1 MQVDERIPS
10 VDPPVSQKCL
20 FPWRWTGQ
28 SLLLLQLNFAVLK
41 NIDARLL
48 IDHRHRGVTGSSCSV
63 SILDEEVGG
72 C

>member
-1 MQVDERIPS
+1 MFVPLEMDRL
-10 VDPPVSQKCL
+10 VS
-20 FPWRWTGQ
+20 
-28 SLLLLQLNFAVLK
+28 SLLLQSDSGVMK
-41 NIDARLL
+41 NIDGSLQ